1 MEEVSS
7 GLGAQE
13 PLWGGLDRLP
23 RLDGAAAAGYWR
35 WRALAGCD
43 GDDGEEQERGA
54 QRGLPKV
61 SAVGRLVEL
70 WQRAP
75 HLPNHPPMT
84 DRVWGHENQVGGP
97 ASLRRRRPTL
107 RIGPPESCCTTDK
120 GQAFGAFDLK
130 NLVFKRSN
138 PGM

>member
-35 WRALAGCD
+35 CRALAGCD
-43 GDDGEEQERGA
+43 GDDGEEQERRA

-61 SAVGRLVEL
+61 SAVGPTRRTMAARSTSAESP
-70 WQRAP
+70 A
-75 HLPNHPPMT
+75 N
-84 DRVWGHENQVGGP
+84 DRQSLGP
-97 ASLRRRRPTL
+97 R
-107 RIGPPESCCTTDK
+107 ESGRWT
-120 GQAFGAFDLK
+120 G
-130 NLVFKRSN
+130 
-138 PGM
+138 